1 MSLSQEIDRSD
12 WSFDDFIREGTQLS
26 WLAQETE
33 ASSSGNKFIAVDV
46 HDHFMIWYLELKRFL
61 SLKGYFNNK
70 HSDYLKVAP
79 LLDAGNVSCLK
90 GGTEYG
96 NPESLKSQRL
106 LKNIRKEITDI
117 LKLLRQISS
126 EADKRAQSKPNV
138 KNDQLDF
145 DPERAR
151 LYVKGYEIK
160 IQKFSD
166 QYHLLRIIFENPQE
180 TPQEWFFSDIAER
193 TDNYKC

>member
-1 MSLSQEIDRSD
+1 MRVSPHNALYALTTGFLYRAIFDLAAAGSYGVGPFIQLYWHYSKTMYYSPHEFISRNYRSD

-79 LLDAGNVSCLK
+79 LLDAGNVPRLK

-126 EADKRAQSKPNV
+126 EADK
-138 KNDQLDF
+138 
-145 DPERAR
+145 
-151 LYVKGYEIK
+151 
-160 IQKFSD
+160 
-166 QYHLLRIIFENPQE
+166 
-180 TPQEWFFSDIAER
+180 
-193 TDNYKC
+193 TDNQNRMLKTTN